1 MKILSVSTFKK
12 KYQKT
17 IVAVVELDTGEKLY
31 LEPETVVLFDLHAQD
46 ELDEQTFLELKK
58 TDDLHK
64 CRAYALNLISIRPR
78 STSELKDRLK
88 RKEFS
93 SQSVEQCLSEL
104 SEKGYLNDADFAH
117 RYVRTRLKQKALGE
131 SMMRMELRKKGLSN
145 DLIEKSI
152 QSVYGDETALTMA
165 LDVAR
170 KKMANYKK
178 LEPQKVRQKLFF
190 FLSQRGFS
198 QNVIRE
204 VFKTMKFENGESDLE

>member
-31 LEPETVVLFDLHAQD
+31 HEPETVVLFDLHAQD
-46 ELDEQTFLELKK
+46 ELDEKTFQALKN
-58 TDDLHK
+58 TDDAYK
-64 CRAYALNLISIRPR
+64 CRAYALNLLAIRPR
-78 STSELKDRLK
+78 SISELKNRLV

-93 SQSVEQCLSEL
+93 TQSIDQCLSEL

-117 RYVRTRLKQKALGE
+117 RYVRARLKQKALGE

-170 KKMANYKK
+170 KKMATYKK

-204 VFKTMKFENGESDLE
+204 VFKKLRFGEDEGDG